1 MQEPE
6 ELKTR
11 LIQYLDRI
19 SGLKLHEITEVTGY
33 APEEIQVALT
43 KPDVLGSMTDGA
55 ELERRAKEIVARLR
69 LTK

>member
-11 LIQYLDRI
+11 LIQYLGRI

-33 APEEIQVALT
+33 SPEEIQVALT
-43 KPDVLGSMTDGA
+43 KPDVLGSATNDA
-55 ELERRAKEIVARLR
+55 ELERRAKEIVARLG